1 MTMKNPVSRISRRS
15 AVSVVV
21 GALAAATLT
30 VAGTASADSR
40 SGRGEHRVES
50 QVQHNK
56 YVAVAFLDLAFN
68 KKQPEEAAKRYV
80 GDEFIQ
86 HNPLSADGTGP
97 FIQYVKWRTTLSPDL
112 KFDFK
117 RVFGEKDLVAVHYK
131 RTYDSTD
138 RGAAVMD
145 IFRFEKGKIV
155 EHWDVIQ
162 DIPETSANDN
172 TMF

>member
-1 MTMKNPVSRISRRS
+1 M
-15 AVSVVV
+15 
-21 GALAAATLT
+21 GA
-30 VAGTASADSR
+30 
-40 SGRGEHRVES
+40 
-50 QVQHNK
+50 Q
-56 YVAVAFLDLAFN
+56 
-68 KKQPEEAAKRYV
+68 
-80 GDEFIQ
+80 FIQ
-86 HNPLSADGTGP
+86 HNPLSADGTKP
-97 FIQYVKWRTTLSPDL
+97 FVAYVTWRTTQSPDL

-117 RVFGEKDLVAVHYK
+117 RVFGEKNLVAVHYK
-131 RTYDSTD
+131 RTYDATD

>member
-1 MTMKNPVSRISRRS
+1 MKNPVSRRS
-15 AVSVVV
+15 AV
-21 GALAAATLT
+21 AATLGASAAVALAT
-30 VAGTASADSR
+30 AGTASAHPKSDDR
-40 SGRGEHRVES
+40 SHRPES

-56 YVAVAFLDLAFN
+56 RVAVAFLDLAFN
-68 KKQPEEAAKRYV
+68 KKQPQEAADRYV
-80 GDEFIQ
+80 GAKFIQ

-97 FIQYVKWRTTLSPDL
+97 FVAYVTWRTTLSPEL
-112 KFDFK
+112 TFDFK

-131 RTYDSTD
+131 RTYDSAD

-145 IFRFEKGKIV
+145 IFRFENGKIV

>member
-1 MTMKNPVSRISRRS
+1 MKTSISRRQ
-15 AVSVVV
+15 V
-21 GALAAATLT
+21 ALAAVGAITAVTLT
-30 VAGTASADSR
+30 VAGTASASPEA
-40 SGRGEHRVES
+40 GGGKHRPET
-50 QVQHNK
+50 QVQHNER
-56 YVAVAFLDLAFN
+56 VAVAFLDLALN
-68 KKQPEEAAKRYV
+68 KKQPQAAVDRYV
-80 GDEFIQ
+80 GAQFIQ
-86 HNPLSADGTGP
+86 HNPLSADGTKP
-97 FIQYVKWRTTLSPDL
+97 FVAYVTWRTTQSPDL

-117 RVFGEKDLVAVHYK
+117 RVFGEKNLVAVHYK
-131 RTYDSTD
+131 RTYDATD

>member
-1 MTMKNPVSRISRRS
+1 MKTSVSRRS
-15 AVSVVV
+15 A
-21 GALAAATLT
+21 ALAAVGAITAVTLT
-30 VAGTASADSR
+30 VAGTASASPEAC
-40 SGRGEHRVES
+40 GGHRQAGS
-50 QVQHNK
+50 QVRHNER
-56 YVAVAFLDLAFN
+56 VAVAFLDLAFN
-68 KKQPEEAAKRYV
+68 KLQPQAAADRYV
-80 GDEFIQ
+80 GDEVIR

-97 FIQYVKWRTTLSPDL
+97 FVEYVTWRTTLSPEL

-117 RVFGEKDLVAVHYK
+117 RVFGEQNLEAVHYK
-131 RTYDSTD
+131 RTYDSAD

>member
-1 MTMKNPVSRISRRS
+1 MKTPISRRS
-15 AVSVVV
+15 AVVATLGASVAA
-21 GALAAATLT
+21 ALAT
-30 VAGTASADSR
+30 AGTTSAHPESHGR
-40 SGRGEHRVES
+40 SYRSES

-56 YVAVAFLDLAFN
+56 RVAVAFLDLAFN
-68 KKQPEEAAKRYV
+68 KKQPQAAADRYV
-80 GDEFIQ
+80 GAQFIQ

-97 FIQYVKWRTTLSPDL
+97 FVAYVTWRTALSPEL

-117 RVFGEKDLVAVHYK
+117 RVLGEEDLVAVHYK
-131 RTYDSTD
+131 RTYDSAD

-162 DIPETSANDN
+162 DVPETSANDN

>member
-1 MTMKNPVSRISRRS
+1 MKNPISRRS
-15 AVSVVV
+15 AV
-21 GALAAATLT
+21 AATLGASA
-30 VAGTASADSR
+30 VAAFAAAGTASAHPESDDR
-40 SGRGEHRVES
+40 SHRPES

-56 YVAVAFLDLAFN
+56 RVAVAFLDLAFN
-68 KKQPEEAAKRYV
+68 KKQPQEAADRYV
-80 GDEFIQ
+80 GAQFIQ

-97 FIQYVKWRTTLSPDL
+97 FVAYVTWRTTLSPEL

-131 RTYDSTD
+131 RTYDSAD

-145 IFRFEKGKIV
+145 IFRFENGRIV

>member
-1 MTMKNPVSRISRRS
+1 MKNPISRRS
-15 AVSVVV
+15 AVTAVV
-21 GALAAATLT
+21 GAIAAATLT
-30 VAGTASADSR
+30 VAGTASADPQP
-40 SGRGEHRVES
+40 GRGEHRVES
-50 QVQHNK
+50 QVQHNRR
-56 YVAVAFLDLAFN
+56 VAVAFLDLAFN
-68 KKQPEEAAKRYV
+68 KKQPEEAAKLYV

-97 FIQYVKWRTTLSPDL
+97 FIAYVKWRTTLSPEL
-112 KFDFK
+112 NFDIK
-117 RVFGEKDLVAVHYK
+117 RVFGEKNLVAVHYK
-131 RTYDSTD
+131 RTYDSAD